1 MNKFYNLL
9 EAKFD
14 SKEDFMAFVSY
25 MIRQRAYINEFDE
38 GTREDFLYHFDL
50 LPKYIDE
57 QINKGNSDI
66 LQKLATIE
74 IACKSIMEV
83 TR

>member
-9 EAKFD
+9 ESKFD
-14 SKEDFMAFVSY
+14 SKADFMAFVSY

-38 GTREDFLYHFDL
+38 GTREDFLHHFDL
-50 LPKYIDE
+50 VPKYIDE
-57 QINKGNSDI
+57 QINKGNSEI

-74 IACKSIMEV
+74 IACKGIMGAI
-83 TR
+83 R

>member
-14 SKEDFMAFVSY
+14 SKEDFIAFVSY

-38 GTREDFLYHFDL
+38 GTKEDFLHHFDL

-57 QINKGNSDI
+57 QINKGNSEI

-74 IACKSIMEV
+74 IACKGIMGAI
-83 TR
+83 R

>member
-1 MNKFYNLL
+1 MNKFYELL
-9 EAKFD
+9 A
-14 SKEDFMAFVSY
+14 SKHNNKADFMHFISY

-38 GTREDFLYHFDL
+38 GTKEDFLYHFDL

-57 QINKGNSDI
+57 QINKGNNDI

-83 TR
+83 IR

>member
-1 MNKFYNLL
+1 MNKFYELL
-9 EAKFD
+9 VAKHN
-14 SKEDFMAFVSY
+14 SKADFMSFISY

-57 QINKGNSDI
+57 QINKGNSEI

-74 IACKSIMEV
+74 IACKGIMEV

>member
-14 SKEDFMAFVSY
+14 SKEDFIAFISY

-57 QINKGNSDI
+57 QINKGNNDI

-83 TR
+83 IR

>member
-1 MNKFYNLL
+1 MNKFYELL
-9 EAKFD
+9 AAKHN
-14 SKEDFMAFVSY
+14 SKADFMSFISY

-38 GTREDFLYHFDL
+38 GTKEDFLYHFDL

-57 QINKGNSDI
+57 QLSKSNNDI

-83 TR
+83 IR

>member
-1 MNKFYNLL
+1 MNKFYELL
-9 EAKFD
+9 VAKHN
-14 SKEDFMAFVSY
+14 SKADFMAFITY

-38 GTREDFLYHFDL
+38 GTKEDYLYHFDL
-50 LPKYIDE
+50 LPMYIDE
-57 QINKGNSDI
+57 RINKGNNDI

-83 TR
+83 IR

>member
-1 MNKFYNLL
+1 MSKFYELL
-9 EAKFD
+9 VDKHN
-14 SKEDFMAFVSY
+14 SKADFMAFITY

-38 GTREDFLYHFDL
+38 GTKEDFLYHFDL

-57 QINKGNSDI
+57 QINKSNNDI

-74 IACKSIMEV
+74 IACKNIMEV
-83 TR
+83 IR